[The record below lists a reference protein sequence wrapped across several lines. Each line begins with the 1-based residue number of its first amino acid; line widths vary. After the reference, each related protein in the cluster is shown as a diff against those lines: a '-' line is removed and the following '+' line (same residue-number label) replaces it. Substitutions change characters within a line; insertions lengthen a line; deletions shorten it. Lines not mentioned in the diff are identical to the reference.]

1 MLNELVG
8 LKDLKEKIK
17 EFENYIKFLKKAEE
31 QNLVIQNQNLHMI
44 FTGNS
49 GTGKTTVARIIAKIL
64 FDLGMIH
71 ENKLVEVERKDLV
84 AGYVGQTAQKTS
96 EVIEKA
102 MGGVLFID
110 EPIL

>member
-31 QNLVIQNQNLHMI
+31 QNLVIPNQNLHMI

-49 GTGKTTVARIIAKIL
+49 GTGKTTVARIIAK
-64 FDLGMIH
+64 
-71 ENKLVEVERKDLV
+71 NKTIPSSIYSQSKAKPPPSLVYHFKSNF
-84 AGYVGQTAQKTS
+84 T
-96 EVIEKA
+96 
-102 MGGVLFID
+102 
-110 EPIL
+110 